1 MVLPAVADAPSFRL
15 AVNVMVTAV
24 LAGMAL
30 EPELSEITK
39 LVAPGAPQVAV
50 TPEGPLIATV
60 GTGSVAVSKNPLG

>member
-1 MVLPAVADAPSFRL
+1 MGFPAVADAPSFRFE
-15 AVNVMVTAV
+15 NVMVTAV

-50 TPEGPLIATV
+50 TNVVPVIATV
-60 GTGSVAVSKNPLG
+60 GGSAAVTKNPLG